1 MAKDGRTLHYNE
13 WMLALRY
20 AALLAIVVW
29 LGGLMVLGGVAAPA
43 VFEIAGMHAGGRMLA
58 GDIFGEVL
66 RRFHRVSYV
75 CGAVIPLTLLA
86 RGALGPRP
94 RRFAMR
100 VALSLLMLAAV
111 LYSGFVVLP
120 RVERLQSAIG
130 VAPSS
135 LAEGDARRVEFG
147 RLHALSTGVQIVPL
161 LGGLLLLAYEM
172 RD

>member
-1 MAKDGRTLHYNE
+1 
-13 WMLALRY
+13 MLALRY

-29 LGGLMVLGGVAAPA
+29 LGGLIVLGGVAAPA
-43 VFEIAGMHAGGRMLA
+43 IFDVTGMHAAGGRMLA

-66 RRFHRVSYV
+66 RRFHHVSYV
-75 CGAVIPLTLLA
+75 CGCVIPLTLLA

-100 VALSLLMLAAV
+100 VALSVLMLAAV

-120 RVERLQSAIG
+120 KVERLQASIG

-147 RLHALSTGVQIVPL
+147 RLHAMSTGVQIIPL
-161 LGGLLLLAYEM
+161 LGALMLLAYEM

>member
-1 MAKDGRTLHYNE
+1 
-13 WMLALRY
+13 MLALRY
-20 AALLAIVVW
+20 AALMAIVVW
-29 LGGLMVLGGVAAPA
+29 LGGLLVLGGVAAPA
-43 VFEIAGMHAGGRMLA
+43 IFDIAGTHAGGRMLA

-66 RRFHRVSYV
+66 RRFHHVSYV
-75 CGAVIPLTLLA
+75 CGLVIPLTLIA
-86 RGALGPRP
+86 RGVLGPRP

-100 VALSLLMLAAV
+100 VALSVLMLAAV
-111 LYSGFVVLP
+111 LYSGFIVLP
-120 RVERLQSAIG
+120 RVERLQASIG

-161 LGGLLLLAYEM
+161 LGCLMLLAFEM